1 MVCLKGCGEGMKKI
15 IAVLLVLVILLISCA
30 VVENDEDVFVPRPM
44 PQTHP
49 LTVNEDG
56 NYVIIEPL
64 NLLMGKTEEEWVE
77 DALAYERFD
86 ELAISME
93 VYAGGGVLLVIT
105 ENMLNMHVEALF
117 NGGLL
122 HTREYVQSIRNV
134 VYENELL
141 SEISVFVDVDLYHSS
156 ILGNE
161 RLTANLL
168 LAVWAG
174 NFQLLSGVLP
184 DEWHTTI
191 TVRCYDTNAL
201 VSRTEFPFDGMFER
215 RW

>member
-1 MVCLKGCGEGMKKI
+1 MVCLIGCGEGMKKI

-44 PQTHP
+44 PSSRV
-49 LTVNEDG
+49 LDIDDSG
-56 NYVIIEPL
+56 NHFAIFPN
-64 NLLMGKTEEEWVE
+64 NLLLGMTDEEWVE
-77 DALAYERFD
+77 DALAYEGF
-86 ELAISME
+86 ET
-93 VYAGGGVLLVIT
+93 YALSIKVNEEGGVLMFFTTDMVNSQL
-105 ENMLNMHVEALF
+105 LNLY

-122 HTREYVQSIRNV
+122 HTRDYVQSIKNV

-141 SEISVFVDVDLYHSS
+141 SDITVFVDVESYNSS
-156 ILGNE
+156 MLWNE
-161 RLTANLL
+161 RE
-168 LAVWAG
+168 AVNFFMPNWAG
-174 NFQLLSGVLP
+174 NFQILSGVLP

-215 RW
+215 VW

>member
-1 MVCLKGCGEGMKKI
+1 MVCLKGGGEGMKKI

-49 LTVNEDG
+49 LTLNEDG

-64 NLLMGKTEEEWVE
+64 NLLGGMTEEDWIE
-77 DALAYERFD
+77 DSLADDRFYRTALE
-86 ELAISME
+86 ISLNP
-93 VYAGGGVLLVIT
+93 GGVIMVVNEEIVYNRLL
-105 ENMLNMHVEALF
+105 HFYQAS
-117 NGGLL
+117 LL
-122 HTREYVQSIRNV
+122 HTRDYVHSIKNV

-141 SEISVFVDVDLYHSS
+141 SDITVFVDVSLYHEP
-156 ILGNE
+156 LFAHE
-161 RLTANLL
+161 RLSANLL
-168 LAVWAG
+168 IATWTG
-174 NFQLLSGVLP
+174 RYQLLSGVLP

-201 VSRTEFPFDGMFER
+201 VSRTEFPFDGMFDR
-215 RW
+215 VW